1 MPVLHRSLA
10 DGGEFLFKTDHEEY
24 FLWVLDRA
32 ERSGLFRRGNW
43 EEGDFFYPKTD
54 FQLQWESMGKP
65 TYFARFI
72 KRQ

>member
-24 FLWVLDRA
+24 FPVGA
-32 ERSGLFRRGNW
+32 GPRGTQRPVPPRNW

-54 FQLQWESMGKP
+54 FQLQWESMGRP